1 MVTEITQYPARL
13 CFAAN
18 WQNYEILLILNHLQF
33 ISLIFTF
40 RCFCLNCA
48 CKQCFFG
55 EHLLTD
61 KTTTKTIAI
70 VESEKTAIIATH
82 FISDFVWLATG
93 GMNGC
98 FNKGA
103 VEVLSGREVV
113 LVPDLGAMDKW
124 KSKLPLLQ
132 SICKQVLVS
141 NILEDNATDEQKT
154 KGLDIAD
161 FLLMAETPQMAL
173 QRLVKQHPPL
183 QHLIDSLGLVLVE
196 EP

>member
-1 MVTEITQYPARL
+1 MVTEITQYPARI

-33 ISLIFTF
+33 IPLIFTF

-48 CKQCFFG
+48 FRQCFFG

-98 FNKGA
+98 FNKDA

-113 LVPDLGAMDKW
+113 LVPDLGATDKW

-141 NILEDNATDEQKT
+141 SILEDNATDEQKAN
-154 KGLDIAD
+154 GLDIAD
-161 FLLMAETPQMAL
+161 FLLMTETPQMAL
-173 QRLVKQHPPL
+173 QRLIKQHPPL